1 MYDTPWQLRTPTL
14 CSISATHMLPTL
26 PSHQCMQEMDS
37 YVNLP
42 KQSLLLNNQLV
53 ALKVTIIVHLHLSKR
68 CSFLSGRD
76 VVAIVPGFGILWV
89 VNNSF
94 LFLRLKIRAKQTR
107 KQCKIPASYLLSS
120 HVPKSTWHL
129 GSLSSTDTK
138 FPSNAFSRS
147 WAWHLK
153 L

>member
-1 MYDTPWQLRTPTL
+1 MYDTPWQLRTPAL
-14 CSISATHMLPTL
+14 CSTSATHMLPTL

-68 CSFLSGRD
+68 FSFLSGRD
-76 VVAIVPGFGILWV
+76 VIAIVPSFSIFRV

-94 LFLRLKIRAKQTR
+94 LFLRSKIRAKQTHVNNV
-107 KQCKIPASYLLSS
+107 KYQHPTFSAVMSLKAHGTWAPYPPLIPAFHPMLFED
-120 HVPKSTWHL
+120 L
-129 GSLSSTDTK
+129 G
-138 FPSNAFSRS
+138 PAI
-147 WAWHLK
+147 
-153 L
+153 